1 MAEEATKRKPKSGKM
16 TPRPKFRVVGEDDL
30 KKPPELTPTERAY
43 YRQLHRIID
52 DIYTRAANEYDMT
65 WSQLAASAGLSYM
78 TVAKL
83 GDRETKFPRHMTI
96 YKLAAAVGMLL
107 ELQEPPK
114 AQKKANSKLRVAAG

>member
-1 MAEEATKRKPKSGKM
+1 MAEEAKRKPKSGKM
-16 TPRPKFRVVGEDDL
+16 TPRPKFRVVSDEDL
-30 KKPPELTPTERAY
+30 KKPPELTPSERAY

-65 WSQLAASAGLSYM
+65 WSQLAAAADLSYM

-96 YKLAAAVGMLL
+96 FKLAQAVGMAL

-114 AQKKANSKLRVAAG
+114 AQKKASKLRVAAAG

>member
-1 MAEEATKRKPKSGKM
+1 MAAKRGKM
-16 TPRPKFRVVGEDDL
+16 TRRPKFRVVSDEDL
-30 KKPPELTPTERAY
+30 KKPPEMTPTERAY

-52 DIYTRAANEYDMT
+52 DIFTRAANEYDMT
-65 WSQLAASAGLSYM
+65 WSQLASHAGCAYA

-96 YKLAAAVGMLL
+96 FKLAQAVGLEL

-114 AQKKANSKLRVAAG
+114 AQKKAGSLKVVG